1 MGKRFVILEEEKD
14 IIRKMYVTEETKEG
28 ERRFCHAGNT
38 KSLEEI
44 VGDDDQ
50 HDYVDG
56 IKLRKNGVGGLVDR
70 LDLLKSSRLLT
81 KLSDGGMHLA
91 NEIMDTLKSY
101 KAYNYFDETRKECNR
116 AMDKIIE
123 LYRENEHG
131 EELVKDI
138 EKVYGMNHHDPRAKE
153 FLKHSLDII
162 SGKL

>member
-1 MGKRFVILEEEKD
+1 MGKRFI
-14 IIRKMYVTEETKEG
+14 VTENEKKQIQKLYINESPKKEQQ
-28 ERRFCHAGNT
+28 RFCNSGNV

-44 VGDDDQ
+44 MGDDEQ

-56 IKLRKNGVGGLVDR
+56 IKLRANGVRGLVDR

-101 KAYNYFDETRKECNR
+101 KPYNYFDETRKECNR

-131 EELVKDI
+131 EELVKDL

-153 FLKHSLDII
+153 FLKHSLDIV